1 MERLNSRFRNEGA
14 PDVLTIVENIRNE
27 TLQIQRNF
35 ITKQDM
41 ETITIGGQQVGLGTY
56 LEGNTVWKHHLEAI
70 NQNLT

>member
-1 MERLNSRFRNEGA
+1 MERLNSRFRNEGT
-14 PDVLTIVENIRNE
+14 DVLTIVENIRNE

-56 LEGNTVWKHHLEAI
+56 LEGNTVWKQFHLEAY
-70 NQNLT
+70 